1 MSDSEDT
8 MTVEFESRS
17 KSSRGVARST
27 SQDDQLTKA
36 RNVALTN
43 RRMKTKE
50 KLEARLI
57 ELRGQLGNIDNEHLE
72 KAVKHLIKIEEHH
85 RSKLLASYEKQNE
98 QIRRLNDSVSR
109 LADKVEQI
117 RAPQIRT
124 KALRWSRGEWPT
136 RRRLRLRPPSLQ
148 QVISYARRGF
158 TVDVIARASRV
169 ANAFAAPHAP
179 DCVDTGTC
187 SLAGD
192 QRSGGSYDI
201 WRRPRQ
207 FQRLR

>member
-43 RRMKTKE
+43 RQMKTIE

-57 ELRGQLGNIDNEHLE
+57 ELSGQLGNIDNEHLE

-117 RAPQIRT
+117 RAPQIRA
-124 KALRWSRGEWPT
+124 KALSE
-136 RRRLRLRPPSLQ
+136 LSS
-148 QVISYARRGF
+148 VAESSRRG
-158 TVDVIARASRV
+158 
-169 ANAFAAPHAP
+169 
-179 DCVDTGTC
+179 
-187 SLAGD
+187 
-192 QRSGGSYDI
+192 
-201 WRRPRQ
+201 
-207 FQRLR
+207 